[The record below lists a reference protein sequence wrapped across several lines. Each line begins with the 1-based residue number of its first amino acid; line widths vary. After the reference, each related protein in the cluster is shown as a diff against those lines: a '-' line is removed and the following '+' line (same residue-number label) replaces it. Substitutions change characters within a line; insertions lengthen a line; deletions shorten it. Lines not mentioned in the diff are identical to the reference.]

1 MNSIG
6 HKMNNKLTNTIGH
19 KMNNKIN
26 AMGHKMMP
34 LFSSFSQPFPL
45 MSNLINEHQ
54 SNKLYDTASIKNIID
69 RKIIKRNRLTK

>member
-34 LFSSFSQPFPL
+34 LFSQPFPL

-69 RKIIKRNRLTK
+69 RKINRRNRLTK